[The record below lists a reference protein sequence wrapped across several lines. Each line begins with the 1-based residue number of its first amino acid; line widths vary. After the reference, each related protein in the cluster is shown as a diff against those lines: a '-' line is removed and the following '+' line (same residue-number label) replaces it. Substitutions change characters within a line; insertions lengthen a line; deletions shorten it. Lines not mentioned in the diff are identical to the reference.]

1 MSISTEITRLQ
12 GAKADIKTAIEA
24 KGVTVSSSTTLD
36 GYATLVGNIQVGPTV
51 TQDSTTKIVTIED

>member
-24 KGVTVSSSTTLD
+24 KGVTVSSSTKLD
-36 GYATLVGNIQVGPTV
+36 GYATLVGNIQTGPTV
-51 TQDSTTKIVTIED
+51 TQDSTTKVVTIE